1 MQASC
6 VSFKNFQHDPAYS
19 HDYRSLLLGIL
30 SFLLRV
36 ITWTPFCK
44 EDLSLLFHL
53 FIWLVICLYQHG
65 FVGVYFILWVRA
77 VG

>member
-36 ITWTPFCK
+36 LLGHLSARKICPF
-44 EDLSLLFHL
+44 SSIYLF
-53 FIWLVICLYQHG
+53 G
-65 FVGVYFILWVRA
+65 
-77 VG
+77 